1 MVTVIDENM
10 ILWTTVDD
18 LPTATLGSIL
28 ISQEYRKEVVHSH
41 VFTSV
46 VLESTN
52 TRKHARI
59 RS

>member
-1 MVTVIDENM
+1 MVTVVDENM

-18 LPTATLGSIL
+18 LPTATLDSIL

-52 TRKHARI
+52 TCKHTRI